1 MKFWNDDVPTVRMID
16 DEDSTFFIT
25 SVDPMMKSPWMEI
38 KLTSAVEGLIGME
51 IVTSWVFK
59 NMRISA
65 GSEPTSMEEGGIT
78 ETVDQIN
85 TFMGKFTDPE
95 IKTKT
100 YITFSRAVTAQYI
113 LLQLE
118 SEIPNFLGK
127 F

>member
-1 MKFWNDDVPTVRMID
+1 MID

-59 NMRISA
+59 NMRIST

-113 LLQLE
+113 LLQLD